1 MKHHAFTLIEL
12 LVVIAIIGILT
23 AIALPSYKG
32 YLMRARFSEVII
44 ATTPFKTAI
53 AIALEDGITM
63 SELNSGNYNIPNSPP
78 ATENLASVTV
88 DQGIITATATE
99 RASGDSYILTPDSE
113 GAQWQIS
120 GSCLKDGLCS
130 N

>member
-1 MKHHAFTLIEL
+1 MEL

-53 AIALEDGITM
+53 ALALEDGLAI
-63 SELNSGNYNIPNSPP
+63 SALNNGSYNIPDSPP
-78 ATENLASVTV
+78 ATENLANVNVSQGPKSVT
-88 DQGIITATATE
+88 
-99 RASGDSYILTPDSE
+99 
-113 GAQWQIS
+113 
-120 GSCLKDGLCS
+120 
-130 N
+130 